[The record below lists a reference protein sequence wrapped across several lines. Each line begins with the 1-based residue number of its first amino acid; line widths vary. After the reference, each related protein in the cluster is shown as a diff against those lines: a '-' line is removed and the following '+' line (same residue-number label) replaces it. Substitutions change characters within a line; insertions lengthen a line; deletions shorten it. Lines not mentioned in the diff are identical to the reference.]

1 MADLS
6 CHITDGA
13 ALLADFSDGAR
24 AVISDA
30 TDSDDA
36 NIAVFVAFYDKTGA
50 LAGGLGVTSLAVEMG
65 GPAVAISDA
74 VAEIAPENGAAYA
87 AALRAALEAMD
98 AETEAAAEELF
109 TNQEA

>member
-6 CHITDGA
+6 CRIIDGAA
-13 ALLADFSDGAR
+13 ALLADFSDGAC
-24 AVISDA
+24 AVIRDA

-36 NIAVFVAFYDKTGA
+36 NLAAFVVFYDKTGA
-50 LAGGLGVTSLAVEMG
+50 LAGALFVTSLAVEME

-98 AETEAAAEELF
+98 AEAAEAAEELF
-109 TNQEA
+109 K

>member
-1 MADLS
+1 MSELT

-13 ALLADFSDGAR
+13 ALLADFSDGAG
-24 AVISDA
+24 VIIDVAAGDA
-30 TDSDDA
+30 GEHA
-36 NIAVFVAFYDKTGA
+36 AFVAFYGKDST
-50 LAGGLGVTSLAVEMG
+50 LVGGRGVTPLAVEME